1 MDQINAVKESIT
13 DEIIHK
19 INDLNNQAWL
29 VHDTQPKRGLK
40 LSLKA
45 KSLAEKYAY
54 KQGLAYAIRNMGVS
68 NRYLSNL
75 ETVLSLSNQTTEL
88 FIELGQYR

>member
-29 VHDTQPKRGLK
+29 VHDT
-40 LSLKA
+40 
-45 KSLAEKYAY
+45 
-54 KQGLAYAIRNMGVS
+54 
-68 NRYLSNL
+68 
-75 ETVLSLSNQTTEL
+75 
-88 FIELGQYR
+88 